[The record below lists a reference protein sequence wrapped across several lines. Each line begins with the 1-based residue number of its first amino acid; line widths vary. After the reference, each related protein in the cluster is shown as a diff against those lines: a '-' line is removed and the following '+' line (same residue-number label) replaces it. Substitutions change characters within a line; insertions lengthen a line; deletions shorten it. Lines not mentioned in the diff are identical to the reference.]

1 MNGRDGTRAL
11 ASAALTQL
19 PLLYHQA
26 WAQAGDKSRT
36 SSFLFPSLLTPPP
49 TPNPVWD
56 KTDPSQLLHLLTE
69 AWFQPP
75 CL

>member
-1 MNGRDGTRAL
+1 MTGTGLEPLLQRPYP
-11 ASAALTQL
+11 QL

-26 WAQAGDKSRT
+26 WAQAGDKSHT
-36 SSFLFPSLLTPPP
+36 SSFLFPSLLTQPP

-56 KTDPSQLLHLLTE
+56 KTDPSQLLHLLIE